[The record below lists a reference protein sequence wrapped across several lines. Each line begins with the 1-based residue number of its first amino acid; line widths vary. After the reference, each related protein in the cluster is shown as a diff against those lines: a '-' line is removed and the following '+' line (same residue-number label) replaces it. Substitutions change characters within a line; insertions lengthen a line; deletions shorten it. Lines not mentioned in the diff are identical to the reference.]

1 MTEILQL
8 IIIGMVVGSIIGLG
22 AMGLTL
28 TFGVLKFANF
38 AHADLM
44 TLGMYLAFFVFVDLG
59 VVGPRVEPFSFGW
72 GMIPAVLFACAGVA
86 AVSVA
91 ADRFVFRPLRG
102 RGSDFL
108 NIAVASLGIAIALQ
122 AVIQAIWGSAPLRY
136 HSEIHKAWTFGG
148 GLKIKPDQILI
159 IGLTLAMAVGLYLL
173 LHRTRLGTAMRATSD
188 NAALAEASGIE
199 TERVRVATWVIAAA
213 MTAVAGVLFALQSQL
228 RFDAGFEFLLLPMF
242 AAVILGGIGN
252 PWGALVGGLIV
263 GISQELSTEWINTGF
278 KPAVPFVL
286 LIVILIVRPRGIFG
300 SETQWST

>member
-1 MTEILQL
+1 MDILQL
-8 IIIGMVVGSIIGLG
+8 VIVGMVVGSIIGLG

-44 TLGMYLAFFVFVDLG
+44 TLGMYLAFFVIVDIG
-59 VVGPRVEPFSFGW
+59 IVGAHVGPFSFGW
-72 GMIPAVLFACAGVA
+72 GMIPAVLFAWGGVA
-86 AVSVA
+86 AFTVGV
-91 ADRFVFRPLRG
+91 DRFVFRPLR
-102 RGSDFL
+102 RRETDFL
-108 NIAVASLGIAIALQ
+108 SIGIASLGVAIALQ
-122 AVIQAIWGSAPLRY
+122 AVVQAIWGSAPLRY
-136 HSEIHKAWTFGG
+136 HSEIHRALTFAG

-188 NAALAEASGIE
+188 NAPLAEASGID
-199 TERVRVATWVIAAA
+199 TERVRIATWVIASA
-213 MTAVAGVLFALQSQL
+213 MTTVAGVMFALQSQL

-278 KPAVPFVL
+278 KPGVPFLL
-286 LIVILIVRPRGIFG
+286 LILILIVRPRGLFG